1 MGDSTIDMAEQ
12 TDSLQIEVS
21 DFGPIVN
28 AKVDLRPFTVFVGP
42 SNTGK
47 SYLAVLIY
55 ALHRFFGRNGPLLRR
70 RYGRSSPFLWSSGTP
85 EISSES
91 LDALLKLARSIRNDG
106 KLPNDASIVLYPP
119 IAETLRSELDRN
131 GDALIG
137 EISRCFGV
145 GEIYSLTRRESTGKA
160 SVVARRR
167 ITPDSDPVEHI
178 LTFARRNNVLDTE

>member
-1 MGDSTIDMAEQ
+1 MN
-12 TDSLQIEVS
+12 IEHDHFELDVTN
-21 DFGPIVN
+21 FGPIIE
-28 AKVDLRPFTVFVGP
+28 AKINLRPLTVFVGP

-178 LTFARRNNVLDTE
+178 LTFARRNNVLATE